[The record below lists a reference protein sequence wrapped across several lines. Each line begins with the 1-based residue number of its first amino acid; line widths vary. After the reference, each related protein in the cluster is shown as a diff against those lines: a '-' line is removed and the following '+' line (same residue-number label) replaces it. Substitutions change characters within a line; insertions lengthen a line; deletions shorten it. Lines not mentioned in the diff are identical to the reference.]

1 MNHETACYW
10 ANLALQTRRY
20 GHCYVHV
27 GARPY
32 NGYTTE
38 DGMVIFTFSGWGRS
52 LQSGGHKYK
61 VHANHAVT
69 GKPVSTTAL
78 KIIARP

>member
-1 MNHETACYW
+1 MQYQSVYYW
-10 ANLALQTRRY
+10 ANLALHTRRY

-32 NGYTTE
+32 NGGTTE
-38 DGMVIFTFSGWGRS
+38 DGTITFTFTGWGRS

-61 VHANHAVT
+61 VHANYVET
-69 GKPVSTTAL
+69 GKPVPSTILSTLA
-78 KIIARP
+78 